1 MKLHTIIG
9 LFICS
14 GLLLT
19 GGAGVIVG
27 YYYNSQ
33 KQTMTTEDG
42 EVVEKDIYLN
52 MLPGQKKDFN
62 IEVDFDWYSNAD
74 TSLWFTDVDEYSA
87 KYVSV
92 SARQGDKLLF
102 VDDEGNNI
110 YEIKNYVDNNH
121 LEDKVFINQEEANK
135 NFVLTFYLSNN
146 MVEAEVEM
154 EFTFH
159 MAFKKTM

>member
-33 KQTMTTEDG
+33 KQTMTTDDG

-52 MLPGQKKDFN
+52 MLPGQQKDFN
-62 IEVDFDWYSNAD
+62 IEVDFDWYSNAN

-92 SARQGDKLLF
+92 SARQGDKLIF

-110 YEIKNYVDNNH
+110 YEIKNYVDNNR

-135 NFVLTFYLSNN
+135 NFVLTFYLSDN

-159 MAFKKTM
+159 MSFNKTM

>member
-19 GGAGVIVG
+19 GGAGVVVG

-42 EVVEKDIYLN
+42 EVVEQDIYLD
-52 MLPGQKKDFN
+52 MLPGQQKDFN
-62 IEVDFDWYSNAD
+62 IEVDFDWHSNAD

-92 SARQGDKLLF
+92 SARQDDKLLF
-102 VDDEGNNI
+102 VKEDGTNI
-110 YEIKNYVDNNH
+110 YEIKNLDKENA
-121 LEDKVFINQEEANK
+121 LEEKTFIKEDGE
-135 NFVLTFYLSNN
+135 NFILTFYLSNE
-146 MVEAEVEM
+146 VTEAELEM
-154 EFTFH
+154 QFTFH
-159 MAFKKTM
+159 MSFNKTM

>member
-19 GGAGVIVG
+19 GGAGVVVG

-42 EVVEKDIYLN
+42 EVFEQDIYLD
-52 MLPGQKKDFN
+52 MLPGQQKDFN
-62 IEVDFDWYSNAD
+62 IEVDFDWYSNAN

-92 SARQGDKLLF
+92 SARQDDKLLF
-102 VDDEGNNI
+102 VKEDGTNI
-110 YEIKNYVDNNH
+110 YEIKNLDKENA
-121 LEDKVFINQEEANK
+121 LEEKTFIKEDGE
-135 NFVLTFYLSNN
+135 NFILTFYLSNE
-146 MVEAEVEM
+146 VTEAELEM
-154 EFTFH
+154 QFTFH
-159 MAFKKTM
+159 MSFNKTM

>member
-87 KYVSV
+87 KYISV
-92 SARQGDKLLF
+92 SARQGEQLLF
-102 VDDEGNNI
+102 LNEDGTNI
-110 YEIKNYVDNNH
+110 HEIKNYSENNP
-121 LEDKVFINQEEANK
+121 LLDKVFINQENK
-135 NFVLTFYLSNN
+135 NFVLSFYLSNN

-159 MAFKKTM
+159 MAFNKTK

>member
-27 YYYNSQ
+27 YYHNSQ
-33 KQTMTTEDG
+33 KQTITTEDG

-62 IEVDFDWYSNAD
+62 IEVDFDWKSNAN
-74 TSLWFTDVDEYSA
+74 TALWFTDVDEYSA

-92 SARQGDKLLF
+92 SARQGDQLLF
-102 VDDEGNNI
+102 INEEDGSNI
-110 YEIKNYVDNNH
+110 YDIKDH
-121 LEDKVFINQEEANK
+121 LKENPLTDKVFINKENK
-135 NFVLTFYLSNN
+135 NFVLSFYLSNS

-154 EFTFH
+154 QFTFH
-159 MAFKKTM
+159 MSFNKTM

>member
-19 GGAGVIVG
+19 GGAGVVVG

-42 EVVEKDIYLN
+42 EVVEQDIYLD
-52 MLPGQKKDFN
+52 MLPGQQKDFN
-62 IEVDFDWYSNAD
+62 IEVDFDWYSNAN

-92 SARQGDKLLF
+92 SARQDDKLLF
-102 VDDEGNNI
+102 VKEDGTNI
-110 YEIKNYVDNNH
+110 YEIKNLDKENA
-121 LEDKVFINQEEANK
+121 LKDKTFIKEDGE
-135 NFVLTFYLSNN
+135 NFTLTFYLSNEV
-146 MVEAEVEM
+146 VEPELDM
-154 EFTFH
+154 QFTFH
-159 MAFKKTM
+159 MSFIKTM

>member
-87 KYVSV
+87 KYISV
-92 SARQGDKLLF
+92 SARQGEQLLF
-102 VDDEGNNI
+102 LNEDGTHKTELFIKDGIHLTHEARIMWANDYIKPTLKTIIENNNI
-110 YEIKNYVDNNH
+110 QGV
-121 LEDKVFINQEEANK
+121 
-135 NFVLTFYLSNN
+135 TR
-146 MVEAEVEM
+146 
-154 EFTFH
+154 
-159 MAFKKTM
+159 

>member
-19 GGAGVIVG
+19 GGAGVFVG
-27 YYYNSQ
+27 YYHNSQ
-33 KQTMTTEDG
+33 KQTITTEDG
-42 EVVEKDIYLN
+42 QVVDKDIYLN

-62 IEVDFDWYSNAD
+62 IEVDFDWYSNAN

-102 VDDEGNNI
+102 VNEDGSNI
-110 YEIKNYVDNNH
+110 YEIKDYINENR
-121 LEDKVFINQEEANK
+121 LEEKTFINKDNK

-154 EFTFH
+154 QFTFH
-159 MAFKKTM
+159 MSFNKTM